1 MSIHHIPSLTFH
13 SSYCIS
19 EPGSAVHEYM
29 AAGCLEQHHP
39 ELDQSDDLLIL
50 PPAQDIAHDLELAS
64 AMQTGLGSEPLF
76 TNFTANF
83 KGTLDYIW
91 YTPGRLRLLA
101 VTNFPDPAS
110 LVEQCGEGLPG
121 ASYPSDHV
129 MLCSDMAFA
138 LTGSGS
144 VTRSGTHRRG
154 LPSRVDK
161 GKYGVSAPSRNGN
174 AIGAGR

>member
-1 MSIHHIPSLTFH
+1 
-13 SSYCIS
+13 
-19 EPGSAVHEYM
+19 M

-50 PPAQDIAHDLELAS
+50 PPVQDIAHDLELAS

-138 LTGSGS
+138 LTGSGT
-144 VTRSGTHRRG
+144 VTRSGIQRRG
-154 LPSRVDK
+154 IPSRVDK
-161 GKYGVSAPSRNGN
+161 GKYGVGAPSRNGN
-174 AIGAGR
+174 TIGTGR